1 MEKIIIK
8 IPDNL
13 TPEEERFAIFKKM
26 GKALAPP
33 KKKQLAIG
41 EGYIVQQLQTEIV
54 IVREP
59 VVKLTVVHE
68 CSVCKTLFEP
78 VDGFKLYVNYG
89 GITRERLY
97 CSNSCREVVIG
108 ICGEGRASKT
118 KGKLKPIRLF

>member
-41 EGYIVQQLQTEIV
+41 EGYVVQQLQTEIV
-54 IVREP
+54 IIREP

-78 VDGFKLYVNYG
+78 LDGFKLYVNYG
-89 GITRERLY
+89 GITKKRLY
-97 CSNSCREVVIG
+97 CSDNCVVTVMS

-118 KGKLKPIRLF
+118 KGKLKPSRTF